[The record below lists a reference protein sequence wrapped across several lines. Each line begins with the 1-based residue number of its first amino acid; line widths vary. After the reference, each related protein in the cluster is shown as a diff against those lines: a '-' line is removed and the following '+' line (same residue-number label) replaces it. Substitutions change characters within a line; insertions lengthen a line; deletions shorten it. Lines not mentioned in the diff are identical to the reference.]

1 MYSIEMLPE
10 AIKFIDALEKKMKAK
25 ALKTIDLLKEF
36 VPYLRAPH
44 SKKIKNVKNLFELR
58 VQQGNNIARVFYF
71 HYQSKFYLLTSGF
84 IKKKNKTD
92 MKEIEK
98 AEKIMKLYLE
108 EKGNA

>member
-1 MYSIEMLPE
+1 
-10 AIKFIDALEKKMKAK
+10 
-25 ALKTIDLLKEF
+25 
-36 VPYLRAPH
+36 
-44 SKKIKNVKNLFELR
+44 LR

-71 HYQSKFYLLTSGF
+71 HYQSNFYLLTSGF

-98 AEKIMKLYLE
+98 AEKIMKLFLG